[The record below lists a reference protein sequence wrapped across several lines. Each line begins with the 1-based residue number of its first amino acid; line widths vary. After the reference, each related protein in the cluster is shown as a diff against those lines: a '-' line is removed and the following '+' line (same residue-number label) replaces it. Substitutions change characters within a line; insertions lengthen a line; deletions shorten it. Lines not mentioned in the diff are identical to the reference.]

1 MRFVIVLVCLLG
13 LAACSSSKA
22 ARVPRDTSPSHDAD
36 LLTADELSGVSGSTV
51 YDAVRQ
57 LRPEWI
63 LRSRPNPV
71 LQAKQVN
78 LIIYVDGARYGA
90 GIDGLRLITIRS
102 AASVRYFSATNAE
115 GRFGPGHLLGAIEVL
130 TNPH

>member
-1 MRFVIVLVCLLG
+1 MRFAIGLVGLLG
-13 LAACSSSKA
+13 LAACSSSNA
-22 ARVPRDTSPSHDAD
+22 ARVPRDVAQSRDAE
-36 LLTADELSGVSGSTV
+36 LLTAGDLSNVTGSTV

-63 LRSRPNPV
+63 MRSHPNPV
-71 LQAKQVN
+71 LPNQGN
-78 LIIYVDGARYGA
+78 LIIYVDGTRYGA

-102 AASVRYFSATNAE
+102 AHSVRYFSPAKAE

>member
-1 MRFVIVLVCLLG
+1 MRFAVVLVSLLG
-13 LAACSSSKA
+13 LAACSHA
-22 ARVPRDTSPSHDAD
+22 AHMPRDGSANHDSD
-36 LLTADELSGVSGSTV
+36 LLTAKDFSGVTGSTV

-63 LRSRPNPV
+63 MRSHPNPV
-71 LQAKQVN
+71 LPNRN
-78 LIIYVDGARYGA
+78 LIIYIDGNRYGS

-102 AASVRYFSATNAE
+102 AYSVRYFSPSSAE
-115 GRFGPGHLLGAIEVL
+115 GRFGPGHLLGAIEVI